1 MILLD
6 ILFPC
11 LYFFVRGKII
21 TGIVAFVLQFSFDLF
36 IVATIWAIL
45 VRRNVNIERRLSE
58 F

>member
-1 MILLD
+1 
-6 ILFPC
+6 
-11 LYFFVRGKII
+11 VRGKII